1 MAGGGT
7 GCHDIPMLNASVNPG
22 EHPSVQ
28 EGLRLH
34 GWLLAIWF
42 AASFGVVFFERDL
55 QMVVAGWP
63 LGYWFAAQ
71 GSVFVFIAIVA
82 VFAWVVNRR
91 YPETSTND
99 VAYASY
105 KLRIHRRFFI
115 YVVCLLLFLLAL
127 GFAEQWGLKKSW
139 VGGIFLFVTVSL
151 YAAIGIYGRTSDAV
165 EYYVAGRSIPA
176 VYNGMATAADWMSA
190 ASFISL
196 AGGLYLQGF
205 SGTASQPG
213 GLVYILGWTG
223 GFCLVAL
230 LVAPYLRALG
240 LYTIPDYFGVRFGGR
255 WPRMIAAFSAVLC
268 SFTYVVAQI
277 YGVGLITSR
286 LTGVQFEIGILLGLG
301 GVLVCS
307 FLGGM
312 RAVTW
317 TQVTQYVV
325 LILAF
330 LIPVSW
336 LAYKQVGNPLAPF
349 VYGQQLQKISALE
362 AQLAHS
368 PAEMQVID
376 EYFRRARDYELKLQD
391 VEVALESD
399 RKTLR
404 DKIRFLN
411 EHRVDES
418 IIVLARREL
427 AALPKDALSARERW
441 TRAMQENLERAKPL
455 AGMPPHLKPFAGEP
469 SGTLEE
475 QQSFELSRRN
485 FLALMFCLMVGTAG
499 LPHLLT
505 RFYTTRTVAEARNSV
520 AWSLFFIALLYL
532 SAPALAVLVK
542 FEIMSQLVG
551 QNFDSLP
558 AWIAQWAKVDSSLI
572 SVSDVNGDHI
582 LQFSELRMG
591 ADIVMLAT
599 PELGGLPY
607 VVSGLVAAG
616 GLAAALSTADGLL
629 LTIGNALAHD
639 VFFQGKSDKIGAVRR
654 VMLSK
659 FALLVV
665 ALIAAYVAAQRPADI
680 LYLVSASFS
689 LAGSAFVPV
698 MVLGIFWK
706 RTTEEAAIA
715 GMVAGLGL
723 AIYYMA
729 INAMPVRSVLGLE
742 GSGLWF
748 GIHPV
753 SAGVFGVFAGFG
765 VTVLV
770 TLLSRRSMAAHVGSC
785 SPE

>member
-1 MAGGGT
+1 
-7 GCHDIPMLNASVNPG
+7 MLNPAVLTSELKPMVG
-22 EHPSVQ
+22 SF
-28 EGLRLH
+28 RLH

-42 AASFGVVFFERDL
+42 AASFGVVFFAHDL
-55 QMVVAGWP
+55 QVIVAGWP
-63 LGYWFAAQ
+63 MGYWFAAQ
-71 GSVFVFIAIVA
+71 GSVLIFIAIVA
-82 VFAWVVNRR
+82 VFAWVANRR
-91 YPETSTND
+91 DGDSSAGDP
-99 VAYASY
+99 AYTAY
-105 KLRIHRRFFI
+105 KNRLHRRFAA
-115 YVVCLLLFLLAL
+115 YVVFLLLFLLAL
-127 GFAEQWGLKKSW
+127 ALAEQWGLKKTW
-139 VGGIFLFVTVSL
+139 VGAIFLAATLGL
-151 YAAIGIYGRTSDAV
+151 YAVIGIRGRTSNAS
-165 EYYVAGRSIPA
+165 EYYVAGRRIPA
-176 VYNGMATAADWMSA
+176 FYNGMATAADWMSA
-190 ASFISL
+190 ASFISM

-205 SGTASQPG
+205 SGTQLQPG
-213 GLVYILGWTG
+213 GLVYVLGWTG

-230 LVAPYLRALG
+230 LVAPYLRQLG
-240 LYTIPDYFGVRFGGR
+240 LYTIPDYFSVRFGGH
-255 WPRMIAAFSAVLC
+255 WPRMIAAFAAVLC

-286 LTGVQFEIGILLGLG
+286 LTGVQFEVGILLGLG

-336 LAYKQVGNPLAPF
+336 LAYKQLGNPMAPF
-349 VYGQQLQKISALE
+349 VYGQQLQKITELE
-362 AQLAHS
+362 QQLLHS
-368 PAEMQVID
+368 PAEREVTH
-376 EYFRRARDYELKLQD
+376 EYARRARAYELRLLN
-391 VEVALESD
+391 VAESLESE
-399 RKTLR
+399 RSALR
-404 DKIRFLN
+404 EKVRLLDKQRA
-411 EHRVDES
+411 DES
-418 IIVLARREL
+418 VIVAARREL
-427 AALPKDALSARERW
+427 AALPKDVASARERW
-441 TRAMQENLERAKPL
+441 MHARQDNLERAKPL
-455 AGMPPHLKPFAGEP
+455 GGMPLHAKPFAGDP
-469 SGTLEE
+469 HGSADE
-475 QQSFELSRRN
+475 QQAFDVSRRN

-505 RFYTTRTVAEARNSV
+505 RFYTTPTVAEARTSV

-558 AWIAQWAKVDSSLI
+558 TWIAQWAKVDPTLI

-582 LQFSELRMG
+582 LQFSELKLG

-639 VFFQGKSDKIGAVRR
+639 FFYRGDSDQVGAVRK

-659 FALLVV
+659 FALLMV
-665 ALIAAYVAAQRPADI
+665 ALVAAYVAAQRPADI
-680 LYLVSASFS
+680 LSLVSASFS
-689 LAGSAFVPV
+689 LAGAAFVPA
-698 MVLGIFWK
+698 MVLGIFWS
-706 RTTEEAAIA
+706 RTTGKAAVA

-723 AIYYMA
+723 TLYYMA
-729 INAMPVRSVLGLE
+729 VNAAPIRSALALS

-748 GIHPV
+748 EIQPV
-753 SAGVFGVFAGFG
+753 SAGIFGVFAGVV
-765 VTVLV
+765 VTVVVSLA
-770 TLLSRRSMAAHVGSC
+770 SRPQAALAAKCH
-785 SPE
+785 

>member
-1 MAGGGT
+1 
-7 GCHDIPMLNASVNPG
+7 MLNPAMGANERKPLSVG
-22 EHPSVQ
+22 F
-28 EGLRLH
+28 RLH

-42 AASFGVVFFERDL
+42 AASFGVVFFANDL
-55 QMVVAGWP
+55 QVIVAGWP

-71 GSVFVFIAIVA
+71 GSVYIFIAIVA
-82 VFAWVVNRR
+82 VFAWIANRR
-91 YPETSTND
+91 ERDISAD
-99 VAYASY
+99 DMAYAAY
-105 KLRIHRRFFI
+105 KNRLHRRFAV
-115 YVVCLLLFLLAL
+115 YVLCLLLLLLAL
-127 GFAEQWGLKKSW
+127 ALAERWGLKKAW
-139 VGGIFLFVTVSL
+139 VAAIFLFATVGL
-151 YAAIGIYGRTSDAV
+151 YAVIGIYNRTSDAS

-190 ASFISL
+190 ASFISM

-205 SGTASQPG
+205 SGTDSQPG
-213 GLVYILGWTG
+213 GLVYVLGWTG

-230 LVAPYLRALG
+230 LVAPYLRKLG
-240 LYTIPDYFGVRFGGR
+240 LYTIPDYFGARFGGR
-255 WPRMIAAFSAVLC
+255 WPRMIAAFAAVLC

-336 LAYKQVGNPLAPF
+336 LAYKQLGNPLAPI
-349 VYGQQLQKISALE
+349 VYGQQLQKIAALE
-362 AQLAHS
+362 RQLADS
-368 PAEMQVID
+368 PAELQVVS
-376 EYFRRARDYELKLQD
+376 EYARRARDFELKLQN
-391 VEVALESD
+391 VEASLEGERKALRE
-399 RKTLR
+399 R
-404 DKIRFLN
+404 IRFLN
-411 EHRVDES
+411 ERRVDES
-418 IIVLARREL
+418 IIVAARREL
-427 AALPKDALSARERW
+427 AALPRDVESARERW
-441 TRAMQENLERAKPL
+441 TRAMQDNLDRAKPL
-455 AGMPPHLKPFAGEP
+455 GGMPAHAKPFAGDPQGSED
-469 SGTLEE
+469 E
-475 QQSFELSRRN
+475 QELFGVSRRN

-505 RFYTTRTVAEARNSV
+505 RFYTTRTVAEARTSV

-542 FEIMSQLVG
+542 FEVMSHLVG
-551 QNFDSLP
+551 QNFESLP
-558 AWIAQWAKVDSSLI
+558 VWIAQWAKVDPTLV
-572 SVSDVNGDHI
+572 SVSDVNGDHV
-582 LQFSELRMG
+582 LQFAELKLG

-607 VVSGLVAAG
+607 VVSALVAAG

-639 VFFQGKSDKIGAVRR
+639 FFYRGDSDKADAVRR

-665 ALIAAYVAAQRPADI
+665 ALVAAYVAAQRPADI

-689 LAGSAFVPV
+689 LAAAAFVPV
-698 MVLGIFWK
+698 MVLGIFWS
-706 RTTEEAAIA
+706 RTSRNAAIG
-715 GMVAGLGL
+715 GMIAGLGL
-723 AIYYMA
+723 TIYYMA
-729 INAMPVRSVLGLE
+729 VNATPIRTALGLS

-748 GIHPV
+748 GIQPI
-753 SAGVFGVFAGFG
+753 SAGVFGVFAGVV
-765 VTVLV
+765 VTVLFS
-770 TLLSRRSMAAHVGSC
+770 LLARNPSKLLD
-785 SPE
+785 